1 MYGQKNNLTYER
13 TEKERKFC
21 NSLKEFIQNEYNAS
35 LYYNVLAER
44 TKQIDIKSLLKEISQ
59 NCCENEKAYHKLLQK
74 LFYESFEAENKIM
87 HVTFDLREEIKKGI
101 WIETKELLKE
111 RRLYSR
117 LSENNKADFDD
128 TMYRRMWRLT
138 NLQSIFCSIH

>member
-1 MYGQKNNLTYER
+1 MYGQKNNLTYQQ
-13 TEKERKFC
+13 TENEKKFC
-21 NSLKEFIQNEYNAS
+21 KSLKEFIQNEYSAS

-44 TKQIDIKSLLKEISQ
+44 AKQIDVKSLLKEISQ
-59 NCCENEKAYHKLLQK
+59 NCCDNERAYHKLLQK

-87 HVTFDLREEIKKGI
+87 HVTFDLREGIKKGI